1 MDAVYAF
8 IVEIN
13 HGFGAIIVAV
23 ITLLGT
29 WIINKYNN
37 NKSYEVA
44 YKKILI
50 NKQIKTIEDMY
61 KFLQNFMTVTEP
73 YGGFPWMIDF
83 RELGL
88 ILKDLDMIER
98 ELLWFPN
105 DVRNM
110 IISLGNELNNY
121 RSSSLSQNIDLK
133 DEVAV
138 QQRNEYTD
146 RLIKKRNAIEI
157 ELYELL
163 IHPDHMKKIF
173 DKNKKTLEE
182 IPWMKN
188 KT

>member
-8 IVEIN
+8 IVELN

-29 WIINKYNN
+29 WVINKNN
-37 NKSYEVA
+37 NNQSYEKKK
-44 YKKILI
+44 KKILI

-61 KFLQNFMTVTEP
+61 KFLQNFMTIVKP
-73 YGGFPWMIDF
+73 DGWFPWMIDF
-83 RELGL
+83 RKLDL
-88 ILKDLDMIER
+88 ILKELDMIEK

-121 RSSSLSQNIDLK
+121 RNSSLSQNVDMKDKVALK
-133 DEVAV
+133 
-138 QQRNEYTD
+138 QRDEYTD

-157 ELYELL
+157 ELERLCFNSYNQLTL
-163 IHPDHMKKIF
+163 SLQNSHVAKK
-173 DKNKKTLEE
+173 
-182 IPWMKN
+182 
-188 KT
+188 